1 MPSSTQSSTTNTTTT
16 TTTTTISPPSTTPS
30 EPSTPTTLA
39 ETPSKPFRLLDLP
52 FELVSQILE
61 HSIEG
66 VSSETEPIE
75 IAFSSSSFSCVTT
88 TTAPII
94 EEGEKEKGEKEGEEG
109 EEGEKTTTTP
119 IIEEKEIEE
128 EEKGEKGE
136 KTTREE
142 EEESESIP
150 LSININL
157 IEMKYPPH
165 NNQEAPHPG
174 IFQTCQ
180 LLRSEGPS
188 PLPPPKPPTL
198 TPLPFFLFFSLAL
211 HIHLSKSFFT
221 FPCAGPGIRGIRL
234 DEAAAEEKKN
244 LVDEVYLRMREELLA
259 GRNGMLRR
267 EQVVSG
273 ADADL
278 KKDVVW

>member
-1 MPSSTQSSTTNTTTT
+1 MPSSRQFSTTNTTTNT
-16 TTTTTISPPSTTPS
+16 TTTSPAPPPTTPS
-30 EPSTPTTLA
+30 TLA
-39 ETPSKPFRLLDLP
+39 ETPSKPFRLLNLP

-75 IAFSSSSFSCVTT
+75 IAFSSSSCVTT
-88 TTAPII
+88 TTTPII
-94 EEGEKEKGEKEGEEG
+94 EEIEEDGEEEEKTTR
-109 EEGEKTTTTP
+109 EEGEKTTTT
-119 IIEEKEIEE
+119 
-128 EEKGEKGE
+128 
-136 KTTREE
+136 REE
-142 EEESESIP
+142 DVDI
-150 LSININL
+150 
-157 IEMKYPPH
+157 IEMKYPHH
-165 NNQEAPHPG
+165 NNQEEAPHPG

-188 PLPPPKPPTL
+188 PFPPPPKPPAKKPPKINL
-198 TPLPFFLFFSLAL
+198 FPFFLFFYLAL

-234 DEAAAEEKKN
+234 DDAAAAEKKN
-244 LVDEVYLRMREELLA
+244 LVDEVYLKMREELLA
-259 GRNGMLRR
+259 GRNGMLRGR
-267 EQVVSG
+267 RGEEEEVGLG